1 MPFLYGQ
8 LRRLLLRAD
17 FHSVA
22 APVGKGT
29 FRPKKLH
36 VRRISL
42 YGNQLFFSGLFYFG
56 NRIQKPF
63 RVGMPALI
71 KNLPLFSRFN
81 DFTCIHDNNL
91 VADI

>member
-1 MPFLYGQ
+1 MPFLYSH
-8 LRRLLLRAD
+8 LRRLLLGTD

-22 APVGKGT
+22 APVGEGT

-42 YGNQLFFSGLFYFG
+42 YGNQLFFSGLFYFW

-71 KNLPLFSRFN
+71 ENLPLLS
-81 DFTCIHDNNL
+81 
-91 VADI
+91 